1 MSINNDSISN
11 SGNLSSSSSSSAAN
25 SPLKKTTTT
34 ASVSGT
40 AIAKISVSTINSNNK
55 STHYK
60 PEEFYGG
67 GKPYDPNDG
76 ITEFLTFS
84 KIQTIFTT
92 SLEEPLP
99 SIPDS
104 NKLNI
109 RTLDEKEIENLQN
122 VIGIGLSALQI
133 ATEEDNREDIVSNQ
147 LEKIGLHSDEVQ
159 ILLSDPLSYEE
170 LRYVLK
176 SFSTILKNTLI
187 TNENELV
194 INKGQLNTQL
204 NVKTLLKVIV
214 ESVQLFDNT
223 SQSLQTKIDNHSFVL
238 MKDLSTEQKTVQIF
252 QTTTFEKLGAG
263 TYGDVYSMV
272 HLNRGQ
278 EVVAKVAFSEVDS
291 DLFNEVKI
299 LNHIYSNTDQPPPG
313 ISLPEIGFFRDV
325 NFFPALILHKYDGS
339 SLNNF
344 FKTEEYRN
352 LSIRDKLKGIGSLC
366 EGVQYLH
373 SIGIIHGDLKTR
385 NILVNKQPLQFFIA
399 DFGGAINIS
408 DETIRKKVEDKIDIP
423 TSFTLKYAPSKYV
436 DDLKQARKEANYEKW
451 TELRL
456 KADIFALGLIIY
468 KMLTG
473 KKAYAGLAKIGDQ
486 IPNFYQNLPVD
497 VPKETA
503 DILLSMLNPDYTQ
516 REGDMNKIANAFRIL

>member
-1 MSINNDSISN
+1 MSINNDSLSN
-11 SGNLSSSSSSSAAN
+11 SGNLSSSSSSAAN

-67 GKPYDPNDG
+67 GKPYDPNVG
-76 ITEFLTFS
+76 VTEFLTFS

-122 VIGIGLSALQI
+122 VIGIGLNALQI
-133 ATEEDNREDIVSNQ
+133 ETEEDNREDIVSNQ
-147 LEKIGLHSDEVQ
+147 LEKIGIHPDEVQ
-159 ILLSDPLSYEE
+159 ILLSNPLSYEE

-194 INKGQLNTQL
+194 INSGQLNTQL

-223 SQSLQTKIDNHSFVL
+223 SQSLQIKIDNHSFVL
-238 MKDLSTEQKTVQIF
+238 MKDLSAEQKTIQIF
-252 QTTTFEKLGAG
+252 QTTTFEKLGTG
-263 TYGDVYSMV
+263 TYGDVYSLV
-272 HLNRGQ
+272 HLNQGSQ
-278 EVVAKVAFSEVDS
+278 VVAKVAMSEIDI

-299 LNHIYSNTDQPPPG
+299 LNHIYSNVDHPPPG
-313 ISLPEIGFFRDV
+313 ISLPQIGFFKDV
-325 NFFPALILHKYDGS
+325 NYFPALILHKYDGS

-344 FKTEEYRN
+344 FKTNTYRQLP
-352 LSIRDKLKGIGSLC
+352 LSDKLKGIASIC
-366 EGVQYLH
+366 EGVRYLH
-373 SIGIIHGDLKTR
+373 SIGVIHGDIKPR

-399 DFGGAINIS
+399 DFGGSINIS
-408 DETIRKKVEDKIDIP
+408 DEMIRKKVEGKIDIP
-423 TSFTLKYAPSKYV
+423 SSFTLNYATSSYIE
-436 DDLKQARKEANYEKW
+436 DLKQARKEANYEKW

-456 KADIFALGLIIY
+456 KADIFALGLVIF

-473 KKAYAGLAKIGDQ
+473 KKAYPGTASIGGQ
-486 IPNFYQNLPVD
+486 IPDFYQLI
-497 VPKETA
+497 PKELPKESA
-503 DILLSMLNPDYTQ
+503 DILLNMLNPDYKQ
-516 REGDMNKIANAFRIL
+516 REGDMDKIVAAFTNF